1 MQLGFNIPVTPPLG
15 TPATMARLAVEGE
28 AIGYDYACVSDH
40 VVEPADIHSRY
51 PYSDSGEFPKASR
64 GERQEQLTA
73 VTYLA
78 AKTSRLRFLTSV
90 MVVPHRPAVLT
101 AKILATIDVV
111 SGGRLIV
118 GIGAG
123 WLKEE
128 FEAIGAPPF
137 EERGA
142 VTDEYMLAFREL
154 WTKDSPRFDGRFVKF
169 KDVIFAP
176 KPVQNPLQFWIGGES
191 GPALRR
197 SARLGDAWY
206 PIGTN
211 PQFPMNT
218 LGRYK
223 AAVER
228 LHKLTQEAGRKP
240 ESVAL
245 TYRVQ
250 RFGPQVP
257 AKADN
262 GDRMLFSSSNA
273 EIIEDV
279 RALRGLGVSA
289 LDFNFAAPTADAAIA
304 AMRQFHEQVL
314 AKAL

>member
-15 TPATMARLAVEGE
+15 TPETMARLAVEGE

-176 KPVQNPLQFWIGGES
+176 RPVQNPLQFWIGGES

-223 AAVER
+223 AAIER
-228 LHKLTQEAGRKP
+228 LRKLTQDAGRKP
-240 ESVAL
+240 EDVAL

-250 RFGPQVP
+250 RFGANVP

-262 GDRMLFSSSNA
+262 GERMLFSGSN
-273 EIIEDV
+273 EELIEDV
-279 RALRGLGVSA
+279 RTLRGLGVSA
-289 LDFNFAAPTADAAIA
+289 LDFNFAAADADAAIT

>member
-1 MQLGFNIPVTPPLG
+1 MQIGFNIPVTPPLG

-40 VVEPADIHSRY
+40 IVEPTGIHSRY

-73 VTYLA
+73 VAYLA

-101 AKILATIDVV
+101 AKILATIDVM

-137 EERGA
+137 GERGA

-154 WTKDSPRFDGRFVKF
+154 WTKEAPRFDGKFVKF

-176 KPVQNPLQFWIGGES
+176 KPVQKCPPMWVGGES

-197 SARLGDAWY
+197 TARIGDGWY

-211 PQFPMNT
+211 PQHPLNT
-218 LGRYK
+218 MPRYR
-223 AAVER
+223 ASVER
-228 LHKLTQEAGRKP
+228 LRNLTQDAGRKP

-250 RFGPQVP
+250 RFGTQVP

-262 GDRMLFSSSNA
+262 GERTLFSGSNA
-273 EIIEDV
+273 ELIEDV
-279 RALRGLGVSA
+279 RAMRALGVAA
-289 LDFNFAAPTADAAIA
+289 LDFNFAAASADDAIA
-304 AMRQFHEQVL
+304 AMRQLHEQVL
-314 AKAL
+314 AKA

>member
-28 AIGYDYACVSDH
+28 AIGYDYACISDH
-40 VVEPADIHSRY
+40 VVEPTGIHSRY

-73 VTYLA
+73 IAYLA
-78 AKTSRLRFLTSV
+78 GKTSRLRFLTSV

-101 AKILATIDVV
+101 AKMLATIDVM

-128 FEAIGAPPF
+128 FEAIGTPPF

-142 VTDEYMLAFREL
+142 VTDEYMLALREL
-154 WTKDSPRFDGRFVKF
+154 WTKDAPRFDGKFVKF
-169 KDVIFAP
+169 SDVIFAP
-176 KPVQNPLQFWIGGES
+176 KPVQKHLQFWIGGES

-197 SARLGDAWY
+197 AARLGDAWY

-218 LGRYK
+218 LGRYR
-223 AAVER
+223 AGIER
-228 LHKLTQEAGRKP
+228 LRKLTQDAGRKP

-257 AKADN
+257 AKADS
-262 GDRMLFSSSNA
+262 GERMLFSGSND

-279 RALRGLGVSA
+279 RTLRGLGVSA
-289 LDFNFAAPTADAAIA
+289 LDFNFAAPSADAALT

>member
-1 MQLGFNIPVTPPLG
+1 MQLGFNIPVAGPLG
-15 TPATMARLAVEGE
+15 TPVAMARLAVEGE

-40 VVEPADIHSRY
+40 VVEPTDIHSRY
-51 PYSDSGEFPKASR
+51 PYSDSGEFPRASR
-64 GERQEQLTA
+64 GERQEQLIA
-73 VTYLA
+73 IAYLA

-101 AKILATIDVV
+101 AKMLATIDVM

-118 GIGAG
+118 GVGAG
-123 WLKEE
+123 WCKEE
-128 FEAIGAPPF
+128 FEAIDTPPF

-154 WTKDSPRFDGRFVKF
+154 WTKDSPRFDGRYVKF

-176 KPVQNPLQFWIGGES
+176 KPVQKCPPMWVGGES

-197 SARLGDAWY
+197 TARIGDGWY

-211 PQFPMNT
+211 PQHPLNT
-218 LGRYK
+218 MPRYK
-223 AAVER
+223 ASVER
-228 LHKLTQEAGRKP
+228 LRKLTQDAGRKP

-250 RFGPQVP
+250 RFGTQVP

-262 GDRMLFSSSNA
+262 GERTLFSGSNA
-273 EIIEDV
+273 DIIEDV
-279 RALRGLGVSA
+279 RAMRGLGVTA
-289 LDFNFAAPTADAAIA
+289 LDFNFAAASAEDAIA
-304 AMRQFHEQVL
+304 AMRQMHEQVL